1 MAARVTGLEIL
12 KGLKR
17 ELRHVIKKGPL
28 SENPTFAYVE
38 KQFQKYRVTTQQI
51 CRGEQEVTHIGQ
63 TYLCLLTS
71 VRKHEELLKQ
81 YKGKGERSI
90 EEAANLVGL
99 RLPKLFTDEK
109 ESR

>member
-17 ELRHVIKKGPL
+17 ELRHVNKKGPL
-28 SENPTFAYVE
+28 GENPTFAYVE
-38 KQFQKYRVTTQQI
+38 KQFEKYRVTTRQI
-51 CRGEQEVTHIGQ
+51 CRGEEEVTHLGH
-63 TYLCLLTS
+63 TYLCLLES

-81 YKGKGERSI
+81 YTGKGERSV
-90 EEAANLVGL
+90 EEAAELVGL
-99 RLPKLFTDEK
+99 RLPKLVTDEK